1 MLVVSRKEG
10 FVWVFLVDLVV
21 VLVVVVALAA
31 ARGSTTESSLSESM
45 AGTDIGYIN
54 NKRVSENES
63 HTFLK

>member
-10 FVWVFLVDLVV
+10 FVWSFLLDLVT
-21 VLVVVVALAA
+21 VLVVVALAA